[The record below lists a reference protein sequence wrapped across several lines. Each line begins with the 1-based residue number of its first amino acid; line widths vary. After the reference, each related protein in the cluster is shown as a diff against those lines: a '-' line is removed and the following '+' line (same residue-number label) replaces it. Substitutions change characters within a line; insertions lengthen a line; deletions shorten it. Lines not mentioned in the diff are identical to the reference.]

1 MTTADEADQRKRVER
16 ARETGLFRYS
26 LVQELLEP
34 GLSQAERGW
43 RARELAGRAHEG
55 PGGRRATV
63 SYSTLTRWR
72 RLYEAGRVRR
82 AGASPAAAGAAD
94 PGGGAG
100 AGGGAEAGEA
110 GADRGAGPADPAGQ
124 TAGWAPSDRTLQRLF
139 ERLELNRPAP
149 GRRRSSGPSAGSSAR
164 GRTRCGSGDTLHGP
178 VIGGKKSYL
187 FAFIDDHSRAVM
199 GARWSHHDD
208 VVRMAAAFRPAL
220 QARGVP
226 QAAYLDNGS
235 PFVDAWLLR
244 GCAVL
249 GIKLV
254 HSRPGK
260 PEGRGKIERFFRTV
274 RDQFLV
280 EVGDGE
286 SVADL
291 AEMNRLFQA
300 WLETAYHQ
308 AVHSETGEA
317 PAARWEKATPEE
329 RAVPE
334 PALLR
339 EAFLWSERRKADK
352 TALVRLHGNV
362 YQVDA
367 WLAGRMRRAAVL
379 PVRPGPD
386 RGPPRREARRDRRP
400 VRHRP
405 APPPQD
411 PHPGRAGPHRAR
423 PDRDRLPRPPS
434 ATATTRPCASRSPT
448 GSSSPARRSR
458 GTGGTGGPGREGRRQ
473 AVTDSPQP
481 DPGPGPHRGR
491 GGPLPEP
498 RHPRRPGPRP
508 ARRRLRAH
516 RRAGARRGRPAAAA
530 GPGRPVAR
538 RRPRRR
544 AARLRRRHRPRRRGQ
559 RRLAVHLR
567 RPQHRR
573 RPGPRPRPAQQ
584 QLAAVHGEP
593 SARKKENS

>member
-1 MTTADEADQRKRVER
+1 VTTADEADQRKRVER

-72 RLYEAGRVRR
+72 RLYESGGFDALVPSPRQPSPRTPAEVLALAEALKREKPGRTAAQVRR
-82 AGASPAAAGAAD
+82 ILQ
-94 PGGGAG
+94 
-100 AGGGAEAGEA
+100 
-110 GADRGAGPADPAGQ
+110 Q

-139 ERLELNRPAP
+139 ERLELGRPAP
-149 GRRRSSGPSAGSSAR
+149 AEEDRRAFGRFECAR
-164 GRTRCGSGDTLHGP
+164 PNEMWIGDTLHGP
-178 VIGGKKSYL
+178 TVGGKKSYL

-208 VVRMAAAFRPAL
+208 VVRMAAGFRPAL

-226 QAAYLDNGS
+226 RACYLDNGS

-244 GCAVL
+244 GCGVL
-249 GIKLV
+249 GVKLV

-280 EVGDGE
+280 EAGDGE
-286 SVADL
+286 IAGL
-291 AEMNRLFQA
+291 AEMNRLFRA
-300 WLETAYHQ
+300 WTETAYHQ

-317 PAARWEKATPEE
+317 PAARWEKATPQE
-329 RAVPE
+329 RAVPD

-367 WLAGRMRRAAVL
+367 WLAGRVVELLFDPFDLDRIEVRLGGKPAGTAV
-379 PVRPGPD
+379 PFVMG
-386 RGPPRREARRDRRP
+386 
-400 VRHRP
+400 RHRHPKTRTPDGQARTEP
-405 APPPQD
+405 APTGIDYLGALGDSHDAALRDQVSYQFLVPGQQEPGNREEPGD
-411 PHPGRAGPHRAR
+411 PEEKE
-423 PDRDRLPRPPS
+423 
-434 ATATTRPCASRSPT
+434 
-448 GSSSPARRSR
+448 
-458 GTGGTGGPGREGRRQ
+458 EGR
-473 AVTDSPQP
+473 
-481 DPGPGPHRGR
+481 G
-491 GGPLPEP
+491 
-498 RHPRRPGPRP
+498 
-508 ARRRLRAH
+508 
-516 RRAGARRGRPAAAA
+516 
-530 GPGRPVAR
+530 
-538 RRPRRR
+538 
-544 AARLRRRHRPRRRGQ
+544 
-559 RRLAVHLR
+559 
-567 RPQHRR
+567 
-573 RPGPRPRPAQQ
+573 
-584 QLAAVHGEP
+584 
-593 SARKKENS
+593 

>member
-43 RARELAGRAHEG
+43 RARELAGRVHQG
-55 PGGRRATV
+55 PGGRRVTV
-63 SYSTLTRWR
+63 SYATLTRWR
-72 RLYEAGRVRR
+72 RLYESGGFDALVPSPRQPAPRTPQEVLALAEALKREKPGRTAAQVRR
-82 AGASPAAAGAAD
+82 ILQ
-94 PGGGAG
+94 
-100 AGGGAEAGEA
+100 
-110 GADRGAGPADPAGQ
+110 Q

-139 ERLELNRPAP
+139 ERLELGRPAP
-149 GRRRSSGPSAGSSAR
+149 AEEERRAFGRFECAR
-164 GRTRCGSGDTLHGP
+164 PNEMWIGDTLHGP
-178 VIGGKKSYL
+178 AVGGKKSYL

-208 VVRMAAAFRPAL
+208 VVRMAAGFRPAL

-226 QAAYLDNGS
+226 RACYLDNGS

-244 GCAVL
+244 GCGVL
-249 GIKLV
+249 GVKLV

-280 EVGDGE
+280 EAGDGE
-286 SVADL
+286 EIADL
-291 AEMNRLFQA
+291 AEMNRLFRA

-317 PAARWEKATPEE
+317 PAARWEKATPAE

-367 WLAGRMRRAAVL
+367 WLAGRVVELLFDPFDLDRIEVRLGGKPAGTAVPFVMGRHRHPKTRTPDGQARTEPAPTGIDYL
-379 PVRPGPD
+379 GALGGRHDQALRDRVSYQFLVPGQQEP
-386 RGPPRREARRDRRP
+386 GNREAP
-400 VRHRP
+400 G
-405 APPPQD
+405 D
-411 PHPGRAGPHRAR
+411 PEEKEG
-423 PDRDRLPRPPS
+423 
-434 ATATTRPCASRSPT
+434 
-448 GSSSPARRSR
+448 
-458 GTGGTGGPGREGRRQ
+458 EGR
-473 AVTDSPQP
+473 
-481 DPGPGPHRGR
+481 G
-491 GGPLPEP
+491 
-498 RHPRRPGPRP
+498 
-508 ARRRLRAH
+508 
-516 RRAGARRGRPAAAA
+516 
-530 GPGRPVAR
+530 
-538 RRPRRR
+538 
-544 AARLRRRHRPRRRGQ
+544 
-559 RRLAVHLR
+559 
-567 RPQHRR
+567 
-573 RPGPRPRPAQQ
+573 
-584 QLAAVHGEP
+584 
-593 SARKKENS
+593 